1 MRLSGEE
8 SVNDEGKPGSLSAAE
23 RDAMAAFL
31 LDIPYPPAQRRSAT
45 NVVSEKARSGFRLFH
60 VDGDLDPSKPTPN
73 VCGDCHRMP
82 HLVSTNTPGTGMDT
96 PTWRGAYDR
105 WLILPQGRLNIIDFD
120 FYRGVAERGA
130 PERTIWQFAW
140 AGRKRFAPVWTMVLE
155 GSTGFSGAFAR
166 QVTLNQRTASAALT
180 SGLLDSLETA
190 AAEGGVVLQGEGV
203 WITEGRATPIELE
216 FKGNA
221 KTGNYLDRNRAGK
234 TFARSDLIA
243 LAAGGQF
250 VGTFTARLGTQV
262 DVDHPQPALWTLG
275 PIQKQS
281 GRQEFPIL
289 YPGHARMKMSGR
301 HFRNDAHVFVDGRR
315 VVGSVVLQP
324 HETVVLQLATLPIP
338 GLHLL
343 QVQNPDGL
351 FSNEFIFHV
360 AENKASADALARHLD
375 DARGSPS
382 SLLPFAMAR
391 GDLDAVQRHIA
402 HGAGVNEPD
411 PKTGAVPL
419 SVAALH
425 DRLDMARYL
434 IEHGA
439 DVSATNRDGNT
450 PLHTAAFLG
459 RTELVKLL
467 IENGAS
473 LSQRNHRKESPA
485 DVVSGAWNAGLEQ
498 FYGFIAASADVN
510 LDLGFIRQERPRLA
524 QHLREQAA
532 KPAKESAPNQVEK
545 PARP

>member
-1 MRLSGEE
+1 MPSG
-8 SVNDEGKPGSLSAAE
+8 
-23 RDAMAAFL
+23 
-31 LDIPYPPAQRRSAT
+31 T
-45 NVVSEKARSGFRLFH
+45 
-60 VDGDLDPSKPTPN
+60 
-73 VCGDCHRMP
+73 
-82 HLVSTNTPGTGMDT
+82 STKTPGTGMDA

-105 WLILPQGRLNIIDFD
+105 WFTLPQGRLNIIDFD
-120 FYRGVAERGA
+120 FYRSVAERGA

-140 AGRKRFAPVWTMVLE
+140 GARKRFDPVWNMVLE

-166 QVTLNQRTASAALT
+166 QITLDQRTASAAFT
-180 SGLLDSLETA
+180 ASLLDSLETA
-190 AAEGGVVLQGEGV
+190 AAEGGIVLQGEGV
-203 WITEGRATPIELE
+203 WMIEGKATPMALE
-216 FKGNA
+216 FQGNA
-221 KTGNYLDRNRAGK
+221 KTGSYLDRNRTGK
-234 TFARSDLIA
+234 TFSRSDLIA
-243 LAAGGQF
+243 MAAGGHF

-262 DVDHPQPALWTLG
+262 DADHPQPALWTRG

-289 YPGHARMKMSGR
+289 YPGHARMKLSGR
-301 HFRNDAHVFVDGRR
+301 HFRENARLFVDGRR
-315 VVGSVVLQP
+315 VTGSVALEPQ
-324 HETVVLQLATLPIP
+324 ETVFIQLTTLPIP

-360 AENKASADALARHLD
+360 VDNKSASDTLARHLD

-382 SLLPFAMAR
+382 ALLPSAIAR

-411 PKTGAVPL
+411 PKSGAVPL

-425 DRLDMARYL
+425 DRLDLARYL

-439 DVSATNRDGNT
+439 DVSSANRDGNT

-467 IENGAS
+467 IEKGAR

-510 LDLGFIRQERPRLA
+510 MDLDFIRQERPRLA
-524 QHLREQAA
+524 QHFRKLAS
-532 KPAKESAPNQVEK
+532 KPAKDSNASPVDTLS
-545 PARP
+545 RP